1 VPEAE
6 APGPEVAAR
15 PARARKLRIGELL
28 VAQGTISED
37 QLRAGL
43 LEQKRTGRRLGEV
56 LVELGVLGERD
67 FLKTLAGQ
75 LEIPLV
81 DLRTVTPEPEALAR
95 IPESTS
101 IATLITAKM
110 LRTAPSSTNGYTVS
124 ADSTTGDVTS
134 TPACSTL

>member
-1 VPEAE
+1 MKLLRAREPDADAREPVPEAE

-56 LVELGVLGERD
+56 LVELGVLGEATSSRRSRGSSRSRWS
-67 FLKTLAGQ
+67 TC
-75 LEIPLV
+75 
-81 DLRTVTPEPEALAR
+81 AR
-95 IPESTS
+95 
-101 IATLITAKM
+101 
-110 LRTAPSSTNGYTVS
+110 
-124 ADSTTGDVTS
+124 
-134 TPACSTL
+134 